1 MSEKPA
7 GTALA
12 VAGLVTTALLWGMM
26 IPMTHALA
34 TRHLDPFFVSAVRYL
49 IPAPL
54 LLALALIYDRK
65 WPFRAPM
72 PWARVLQ
79 LGAAM
84 AMFSLCFT
92 IGIML
97 SEPVRAAIVMSAGP
111 LVAALLAKLM
121 LRAPLARGFWPAAIA
136 AMVGA
141 ALVAMDAVKAR
152 ASAPGEIAYLGE
164 GLLVCAMVLWS
175 WYSMRAQSWLAPLG
189 FSQMRITLLSSLS
202 GGLLICSLFGI
213 LATMQPDRLPT
224 ELPAASAIGMLLCI
238 GLGGAGIAILFWNY
252 GVSRIGVPVATLYSS
267 LAPVFAV
274 TVSALFFGATITLQQ
289 VAGGI
294 LILAG
299 ILRMQWMQVR
309 AARAAARAAARQKMV

>member
-7 GTALA
+7 GGPLA
-12 VAGLVTTALLWGMM
+12 IAGLVTTALLWGMM

-34 TRHLDPFFVSAVRYL
+34 TRYLDPFFVSAIRYL

-54 LLALALIYDRK
+54 LFGLALLYDRK
-65 WPFRAPM
+65 SPFRAPM
-72 PWARVLQ
+72 PWDRVLR

-84 AMFSLCFT
+84 ALFSICFT

-97 SEPVRAAIVMSAGP
+97 SEPVRAAIVMSASP
-111 LVAALLAKLM
+111 LVAALVSKALV
-121 LRAPLARGFWPAAIA
+121 RSPLARGFWLAAAA
-136 AMVGA
+136 AMIGA
-141 ALVAMDAVKAR
+141 ALVAVDAVKAR
-152 ASAPGEIAYLGE
+152 AAAPGEIAYLGE

-175 WYSMRAQSWLAPLG
+175 WYSVRAQGWLAPLG
-189 FSQMRITLLSSLS
+189 FSQMRITLLSSLA
-202 GGLLICSLFGI
+202 GGLLICSLFAI
-213 LATMQPDRLPT
+213 LVAIQPERLPVDS
-224 ELPAASAIGMLLCI
+224 PPASAIGMLLCI

-267 LAPVFAV
+267 MAPVFAV
-274 TVSALFFGATITLQQ
+274 VVSALFFGASITLQQ

-299 ILRMQWMQVR
+299 ILRMQWMQVK
-309 AARAAARAAARQKMV
+309 AARAAARQKMV

>member
-1 MSEKPA
+1 MSDKPA
-7 GTALA
+7 GGALA

-34 TRHLDPFFVSAVRYL
+34 TRHLDPFFVSAIRYL

-72 PWARVLQ
+72 PWSKVLR
-79 LGAAM
+79 LGLAM
-84 AMFSLCFT
+84 ALFSLCFT

-97 SEPVRAAIVMSAGP
+97 SEPVRSAIVMSASP
-111 LVAALLAKLM
+111 LVAALVSKIM
-121 LRAPLARGFWPAAIA
+121 VRSPLARGFWPAAVA
-136 AMVGA
+136 AMIGA

-152 ASAPGEIAYLGE
+152 AAAPGEIAYLGE

-175 WYSMRAQSWLAPLG
+175 WYSVRAQSWLAPLG
-189 FSQMRITLLSSLS
+189 FSQMRITLLSSLA

-213 LATMQPDRLPT
+213 LAAFQPERLPL
-224 ELPAASAIGMLLCI
+224 EWPAVSAIGMLLCI

-267 LAPVFAV
+267 MAPVFAV
-274 TVSALFFGATITLQQ
+274 MVSALFFGASITLQQ

-309 AARAAARAAARQKMV
+309 AARAVARQKMV

>member
-7 GTALA
+7 GGALA
-12 VAGLVTTALLWGMM
+12 VTGLITTALLWGMM

-54 LLALALIYDRK
+54 LFALALIYDRRS
-65 WPFRAPM
+65 PFRAPM
-72 PWARVLQ
+72 PWGRVLQ

-84 AMFSLCFT
+84 SMFSICFT
-92 IGIML
+92 VGIML

-111 LVAALLAKLM
+111 LVAALVSKL
-121 LRAPLARGFWPAAIA
+121 LVRSPLAGGFWPAAAA
-136 AMVGA
+136 AMAGA
-141 ALVAMDAVKAR
+141 ALVAIDAVKAR
-152 ASAPGEIAYLGE
+152 MAAPGEIAYLGE
-164 GLLVCAMVLWS
+164 GLLVCAMALWS
-175 WYSMRAQSWLAPLG
+175 WYSVRAQSWLAPLG

-202 GGLLICSLFGI
+202 GGLLICSLVGI
-213 LATMQPDRLPT
+213 LAGFQPERLPT
-224 ELPAASAIGMLLCI
+224 EWPAASAIGMLLCI

-267 LAPVFAV
+267 MAPVFAV
-274 TVSALFFGATITLQQ
+274 VVSALFFGASITLQQ
-289 VAGGI
+289 VGGGV

-299 ILRMQWMQVR
+299 ILRMQWMQVK
-309 AARAAARAAARQKMV
+309 AARAAARQKMV

>member
-7 GTALA
+7 GGPLA
-12 VAGLVTTALLWGMM
+12 IAGLVTTALLWGMM

-34 TRHLDPFFVSAVRYL
+34 TRYLDPFFVSAIRYL

-54 LLALALIYDRK
+54 LFALALIYDRK
-65 WPFRAPM
+65 SPFRAPM
-72 PWARVLQ
+72 PWDRVLR

-84 AMFSLCFT
+84 ALFSICFT

-97 SEPVRAAIVMSAGP
+97 SEPVRAAIVMSASP
-111 LVAALLAKLM
+111 LVAALVSKALV
-121 LRAPLARGFWPAAIA
+121 RSPLARGFWLAAAA
-136 AMVGA
+136 AMIGA
-141 ALVAMDAVKAR
+141 ALVAVDAVKAR
-152 ASAPGEIAYLGE
+152 AAAPGEIAYLGE

-175 WYSMRAQSWLAPLG
+175 WYSVRAQGWLAPLG
-189 FSQMRITLLSSLS
+189 FSQMRITLLSSLA
-202 GGLLICSLFGI
+202 GGLLICSLFAI
-213 LATMQPDRLPT
+213 LVAIQPERLPV
-224 ELPAASAIGMLLCI
+224 ESPPASAIGMLLCI

-267 LAPVFAV
+267 MAPVFAV
-274 TVSALFFGATITLQQ
+274 VVSALFFGASITLQQ

-299 ILRMQWMQVR
+299 ILRMQWMQVK
-309 AARAAARAAARQKMV
+309 AARAAARQKMV

>member
-1 MSEKPA
+1 M
-7 GTALA
+7 LA
-12 VAGLVTTALLWGMM
+12 VTGLVTTALLWGMM

-34 TRHLDPFFVSAVRYL
+34 TGHLDPFFVSAVRYL

-72 PWARVLQ
+72 PWGKVLR
-79 LGAAM
+79 LGLAM
-84 AMFSLCFT
+84 ALFSLCFT

-97 SEPVRAAIVMSAGP
+97 SEPVRAAIVMSASP
-111 LVAALLAKLM
+111 LVAALVSKIM
-121 LRAPLARGFWPAAIA
+121 LRSPLARGFWPAAAA
-136 AMVGA
+136 AMIGA

-152 ASAPGEIAYLGE
+152 AAAPGEIAYLGE

-175 WYSMRAQSWLAPLG
+175 WYSVRAQSWLAPLG
-189 FSQMRITLLSSLS
+189 FSQMRITLLSSLA

-213 LATMQPDRLPT
+213 LAAFQPERLPV
-224 ELPAASAIGMLLCI
+224 EWPAASAIGMLLCI
-238 GLGGAGIAILFWNY
+238 GLGGAGIAIVFWNY

-267 LAPVFAV
+267 MAPVFAV
-274 TVSALFFGATITLQQ
+274 VVSALFFGASITLQQ

-309 AARAAARAAARQKMV
+309 ASKASGRQKIV

>member
-12 VAGLVTTALLWGMM
+12 AAGLIATALLWGMM

-65 WPFRAPM
+65 WPFRSPM
-72 PWARVLQ
+72 PWSKVLR
-79 LGAAM
+79 LGLAM
-84 AMFSLCFT
+84 GLFSLCFT

-97 SEPVRAAIVMSAGP
+97 SEPVRAAIVMSASP
-111 LVAALLAKLM
+111 LVAALVSKILQ
-121 LRAPLARGFWPAAIA
+121 RSPLSRGFWPAAIA
-136 AMVGA
+136 AMIGA
-141 ALVAMDAVKAR
+141 ALVAVDAVKAR
-152 ASAPGEIAYLGE
+152 AAGPGEIPYLGE
-164 GLLVCAMVLWS
+164 GLLVCAMMLWS
-175 WYSMRAQSWLAPLG
+175 WYSVRAQTWLAPLG
-189 FSQMRITLLSSLS
+189 FSQMRITLLSSLA
-202 GGLLICSLFGI
+202 GGLLICSLVGI
-213 LATMQPDRLPT
+213 LALFQPERLPLDWPT
-224 ELPAASAIGMLLCI
+224 ASAIGMLLCI

-274 TVSALFFGATITLQQ
+274 GVSALFFGASITLQQ

-299 ILRMQWMQVR
+299 ILRMQWMQVKK
-309 AARAAARAAARQKMV
+309 ARQKIV